1 MPHRPSRLIV
11 MTLIVLVGLLPVF
24 FYWAWIG
31 RAPTITPQEARVQ
44 LGDPRGKAVL
54 VDVRTPAEFSAA
66 HLNGAINWPLDSIE
80 TLPAA
85 TSLPP
90 ELEGHELLLIC
101 ASGGRSARAALTLQT
116 RSDLRAVSVQGG
128 MQEWTALPG
137 PNCPIGIALEATHER
152 GTPVSTSPLPTHA
165 APAYEQWA
173 AVLTAF
179 GIKPLY
185 MALSLVLIVW
195 IRKQSAPDIVA
206 LRWAMIMFLAGES
219 FCALN
224 YLFFNERSYLMEHL
238 HSYGM
243 VLSMGFFAW
252 FMMEA
257 FDSRI
262 VHFSHPSATCAWVPL
277 CQHCIKHKAVPCGL
291 RRLFLLILVPAVLVI
306 SLLPLGMALRYNAYS
321 TNILGSAYGYFHPVI
336 HQMFEHRYLPVVA
349 LLCGAASWIV
359 LVLFERHPLPIS
371 KFLFAAAL
379 GAIGFSFFRLLL
391 LAPFADNQVWF
402 VFWEEITELL
412 YVLAVGVA
420 LILFRRSLLD
430 KSMVT
435 GGG

>member
-1 MPHRPSRLIV
+1 MPHRPSRMIV
-11 MTLIVLVGLLPVF
+11 MALIILVGLMPVV
-24 FYWAWIG
+24 FYWSWIG

-44 LGDPRGKAVL
+44 LADPRGNAVL
-54 VDVRTPAEFSAA
+54 VDVRTAAEYAAA

-80 TLPAA
+80 RLPAT

-90 ELEGHELLLIC
+90 EMEGHELLLLC
-101 ASGGRSARAALTLQT
+101 ASGGRSARAALALQT
-116 RSDLRAVSVQGG
+116 RSGLHAVSVQGG

-137 PNCPIGIALEATHER
+137 PTCPIGIALETMHDRCA
-152 GTPVSTSPLPTHA
+152 PASMSPLPTHT

-173 AVLTAF
+173 AVLTGF
-179 GIKPLY
+179 GVKPLY
-185 MALSLVLIVW
+185 MALSLVLILW
-195 IRKQSAPDIVA
+195 IRKGTAPDIVA

-224 YLFFNERSYLMEHL
+224 YLLFNERSYLMEHL

-243 VLSMGFFAW
+243 VVSMGFFAW
-252 FMMEA
+252 FMMES
-257 FDSRI
+257 FDTRI

-277 CQHCIKHKAVPCGL
+277 CQRCIKHTAVPCGL
-291 RRLFLLILVPAVLVI
+291 RRIFLLILVPAVMVV
-306 SLLPLGMALRYNAYS
+306 SLLPLGMTLRDNAYS
-321 TNILGSAYGYFHPVI
+321 TTILGSSYGYFHPII
-336 HQMFEHRYLPVVA
+336 HQMFEHRYLPLVA

-359 LVLFERHPLPIS
+359 LALFERHPLPIS

-430 KSMVT
+430 KPL
-435 GGG
+435 

>member
-1 MPHRPSRLIV
+1 MPHRPSRLIIII
-11 MTLIVLVGLLPVF
+11 LIVLVGLLPVV
-24 FYWAWIG
+24 FYWSWIG
-31 RAPTITPQEARVQ
+31 RAPTITPQEARAQ
-44 LGDPRGKAVL
+44 LADPRGNAVL
-54 VDVRTPAEFSAA
+54 VDVRTPAEYAAA
-66 HLNGAINWPLDSIE
+66 HLNGAINWPLDRIE
-80 TLPAA
+80 TLPGNA
-85 TSLPP
+85 SLPP
-90 ELEGHELLLIC
+90 ELAGHDLLLLC
-101 ASGGRSARAALTLQT
+101 ASGGRSARAALALQP
-116 RSDLRAVSVQGG
+116 RSGLRAVSIRGG
-128 MQEWTALPG
+128 MQEWTAIPG
-137 PNCPIGIALEATHER
+137 PACPVGMALEATHDR
-152 GTPVSTSPLPTHA
+152 GTAAATAPMPTHT

-173 AVLTAF
+173 AVVTAF
-179 GIKPLY
+179 GVKPLY
-185 MALSLVLIVW
+185 MALSLVLILW
-195 IRKQSAPDIVA
+195 IRKQTAPDIVA

-224 YLFFNERSYLMEHL
+224 YLLFNERSYLMEHF

-243 VLSMGFFAW
+243 VLSMAFFAW
-252 FMMEA
+252 FMMET
-257 FDSRI
+257 FDARI
-262 VHFSHPSATCAWVPL
+262 MHFSHPSATCAWVPL
-277 CQHCIKHKAVPCGL
+277 CQRCIKHSAVPCGL
-291 RRLFLLILVPAVLVI
+291 RRLFLLILVPAVMVI

-321 TNILGSAYGYFHPVI
+321 TTILGSTYGYFHPVI

-349 LLCGAASWIV
+349 FLCGAASWGM

-430 KSMVT
+430 EPLVT
-435 GGG
+435 AG